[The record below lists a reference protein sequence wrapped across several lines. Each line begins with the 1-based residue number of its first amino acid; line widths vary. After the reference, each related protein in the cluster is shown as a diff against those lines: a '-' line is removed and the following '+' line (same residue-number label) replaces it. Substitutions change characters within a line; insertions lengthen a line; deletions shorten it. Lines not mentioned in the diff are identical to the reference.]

1 MISGYL
7 FCRLSP
13 LNASHRAGTRLVEVT
28 SVSLIFLLITME
40 LDHIR
45 IANKKSAEKFV
56 EDYFPPR

>member
-1 MISGYL
+1 MISVYL

-13 LNASHRAGTRLVEVT
+13 LNASYNGGTRLSRRT
-28 SVSLIFLLITME
+28 KIPFAAME

-45 IANKKSAEKFV
+45 IANKKSLEKFV